1 MQGVLDTEA
10 HSEATPI
17 DEVLL
22 RSMQQDGESL
32 HYPSNAMTLQVGKL
46 YEILDPRCAWDVQSR
61 EAGGERGRPNE

>member
-32 HYPSNAMTLQVGKL
+32 PSDDVVVPVTDHQGRQERTTFYYKSYKCMGFFEEDRLSL
-46 YEILDPRCAWDVQSR
+46 Y
-61 EAGGERGRPNE
+61 